1 MEPNTQLCLREELNR
16 NVLVKGMYEVTP
28 VEGQQIDYVVSI
40 I

>member
-1 MEPNTQLCLREELNR
+1 MEPNTQLCLREELKK